1 MIKTTSSP
9 EFRDRSQR
17 LLAGCARKEASS
29 LAELYEATSPKLF
42 SLLLRILK
50 RRDLAEE
57 TLQESFISIWRHAAE
72 YDPGKGA
79 PFTWMASIVRHRA
92 LDVLRRGKRE
102 VLVEDDSLIQNTGE
116 ADEVSP
122 EDLDFSSE
130 ARALKNCLGE
140 LQPDQGRCI
149 TIAYY
154 EGLTHEEL
162 ARKMKKPLGTVKT
175 WIRRGLERLKKC
187 LEKPG

>member
-1 MIKTTSSP
+1 M
-9 EFRDRSQR
+9 
-17 LLAGCARKEASS
+17 
-29 LAELYEATSPKLF
+29 
-42 SLLLRILK
+42 LK
-50 RRDLAEE
+50 RKDLAEE
-57 TLQESFISIWRHAAE
+57 TLQESFISIWRHAGE
-72 YDPGKGA
+72 YDGTKGA

-92 LDVLRRGKRE
+92 LDMLRRGKRE
-102 VLVEDDSLIQNTGE
+102 VLVEEGALIQNAEETTE
-116 ADEVSP
+116 ASP

-130 ARALKNCLGE
+130 SQALKNCLGE

-187 LEKPG
+187 LEKSG